1 MGMSN
6 ERDTA
11 LVLSGGSING
21 VLMELGFLRR
31 LRESALWPRIG
42 WVFGTSAGAL
52 VGAVAASDRIDDF
65 ERFVVGLQ
73 PADVFRPNRLW
84 RLLLLGTHEYS
95 LPDTMADRIGDPAAL
110 AAEVIASEVELVVC
124 ATDMTE
130 RTTPAED
137 GHAFELV
144 YSSREHGPE
153 ELARAILASAAM
165 SGLVPPQRVGDRIAT
180 DGGWTRNFPLGH
192 AYDRPEVQQI
202 VAFRLH
208 QRYPT
213 ADVETL
219 VAVRRRLERFGRVP
233 PIRGLVEELREAEE
247 RARRGEPAHAIDALV
262 RLMRVAVVHNTDLEE
277 RQARAKDTSIREL
290 RRLRQDVA
298 ALVGAGVR
306 DPRERRALLA
316 ALDDRFAQTRF
327 PFRHDRLVPRITVRG
342 SVGEVS
348 LEAGRRARVHWPE
361 ADKRALIERGYDLA
375 DQELTANGYPTQEV
389 VSR

>member
-1 MGMSN
+1 MSN

-31 LRESALWPRIG
+31 VRESALWPHVG

-52 VGAVAASDRIDDF
+52 VGAVAASDRLDEF
-65 ERFVVGLQ
+65 EHFVLGLQ

-95 LPDTMADRIGDPAAL
+95 LPDTMTDRIADPAVL
-110 AAEVIASEVELVVC
+110 AAEVVESEIELVVC

-130 RTTPAED
+130 RTAPARD
-137 GHAFELV
+137 GHAYELV

-165 SGLVPPQRVGDRIAT
+165 SGLVPPVRVGDRIAT

-192 AYDRPEVQQI
+192 AYDRPEVQRI
-202 VAFRLH
+202 VAFRLY
-208 QRYPT
+208 QRYPP

-233 PIRGLVEELREAEE
+233 PIRALVEELREAEE

-262 RLMRVAVVHNTDLEE
+262 RLMRVAVVHNTELEE
-277 RQARAKDTSIREL
+277 RQAHAKDASIREL
-290 RRLRQDVA
+290 RRLREDVA

-306 DPRERRALLA
+306 DPRERAALLT
-316 ALDDRFAQTRF
+316 ALDGRFTETRF

-342 SVGEVS
+342 SVGDVS
-348 LEAGRRARVHWPE
+348 LEAGRRARTHWPE

-375 DQELTANGYPTQEV
+375 DRELSANGYPAVEV
-389 VSR
+389 VSS

>member
-1 MGMSN
+1 
-6 ERDTA
+6 
-11 LVLSGGSING
+11 
-21 VLMELGFLRR
+21 MELGFLRR

-65 ERFVVGLQ
+65 ERFVLGLQ

-95 LPDTMADRIGDPAAL
+95 LPDTMTDRIGDPAVL
-110 AAEVIASEVELVVC
+110 AAEVIQSDVELVVC

-130 RTTPAED
+130 RTTPAGD

-202 VAFRLH
+202 VAFRLI

-213 ADVETL
+213 ADVDTL

-233 PIRGLVEELREAEE
+233 PIRALVEELREAEE

-262 RLMRVAVVHNTDLEE
+262 RLMRVAVVHNTELEE
-277 RQARAKDTSIREL
+277 RQASAKDVSIREL

-298 ALVGAGVR
+298 ALVDGGVR

-316 ALDDRFAQTRF
+316 ALDQRFAATRF

-342 SVGEVS
+342 SLGDVS
-348 LEAGRRARVHWPE
+348 LEAGRRARADWPE
-361 ADKRALIERGYDLA
+361 ADKRALIERGYELA
-375 DQELTANGYPTQEV
+375 DQELTAHGYPAEEV

>member
-1 MGMSN
+1 MGN

-31 LRESALWPRIG
+31 VRESALWPRVG

-52 VGAVAASDRIDDF
+52 VGAVAASDRLDEF
-65 ERFVVGLQ
+65 EHFVLGLQ

-95 LPDTMADRIGDPAAL
+95 LPDTMTDRIADPVLL
-110 AAEVIASEVELVVC
+110 ATEVVASEIELVVC

-130 RTTPAED
+130 QATPAGD
-137 GHAFELV
+137 RHAFELV
-144 YSSREHGPE
+144 YSSREHSPE
-153 ELARAILASAAM
+153 VLAKAILASAAM
-165 SGLVPPQRVGDRIAT
+165 SGLVPPQRIGDRIAT

-202 VAFRLH
+202 VAFRLQ
-208 QRYPT
+208 QRYPA
-213 ADVETL
+213 ADIDTL

-233 PIRGLVEELREAEE
+233 PIRALVEELREAEA

-262 RLMRVAVVHNTDLEE
+262 RLMRVAVVHNTEVEE
-277 RQARAKDTSIREL
+277 RQAQAKDASIREL
-290 RRLRQDVA
+290 RRLREDVA
-298 ALVGAGVR
+298 ALVGSSVR

-316 ALDDRFAQTRF
+316 ALDGRFADARF
-327 PFRHDRLVPRITVRG
+327 PFRHDRLVPRITVLG
-342 SVGEVS
+342 TVGDVS
-348 LEAGRRARVHWPE
+348 LEAGRRARTHWPE
-361 ADKRALIERGYDLA
+361 SDKRALLQRGYDLA
-375 DQELTANGYPTQEV
+375 DRELSANGYPAAEV